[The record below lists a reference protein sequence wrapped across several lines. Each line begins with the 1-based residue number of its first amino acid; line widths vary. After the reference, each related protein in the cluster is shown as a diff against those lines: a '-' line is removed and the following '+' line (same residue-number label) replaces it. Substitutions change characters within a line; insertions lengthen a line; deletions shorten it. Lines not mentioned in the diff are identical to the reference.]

1 MMKNTVAILL
11 LGLIV
16 HAQTTFGQNI
26 KSIRANYEKATTD
39 KTVCQSL
46 IKDLSNE
53 KISNLELAYLGAL
66 ETIWAKYVGNPF
78 SKLSTF
84 NKGKEKL
91 EKAVKNAPD
100 NLEIRY
106 LRLSVQKNAPSFL
119 GYDKAI
125 KTDKAFLKKNIGRVE
140 LAFLRNRIE
149 QLLKG

>member
-1 MMKNTVAILL
+1 M
-11 LGLIV
+11 
-16 HAQTTFGQNI
+16 
-26 KSIRANYEKATTD
+26 
-39 KTVCQSL
+39 
-46 IKDLSNE
+46 
-53 KISNLELAYLGAL
+53 AYLGAL

-106 LRLSVQKNAPSFL
+106 LRLSVQKNAPSIL

-125 KTDKAFLKKNIGRVE
+125 KTDAEFLRKNIGRVE
-140 LAFLRNRIE
+140 LAALRNRIE

>member
-1 MMKNTVAILL
+1 MMKNTVVLQFF
-11 LGLIV
+11 GLILYS
-16 HAQTTFGQNI
+16 QTAFGQNI
-26 KSIRANYEKATTD
+26 NYIRANYEKATTD
-39 KTVCQSL
+39 KSVCESL
-46 IKDLSNE
+46 IKTLSNE
-53 KISNLELAYLGAL
+53 NISNLELAYLGAL

-106 LRLSVQKNAPSFL
+106 LRLSVQKNAPSIL

-125 KTDKAFLKKNIGRVE
+125 KTDAEFLRKNIGKVE
-140 LAFLRNRIE
+140 LAALRNRIE